1 MSIGNET
8 MRVLIG
14 NRVWL
19 ASNGVNFLDAEDEIS
34 SHEAQGRTVVLMA
47 LNGVFTG
54 WFAVE
59 DTLKDD
65 SAYAIKALQ
74 SMGIMVVVLT
84 GDNKKTAAALIGPLG
99 AGFLRLPLLSNC
111 LLFVC
116 WPVRVLALLSHLK
129 VSAEFVV

>member
-1 MSIGNET
+1 MSIGEET

-34 SHEAQGRTVVLMA
+34 SHETQGRTVVLMA
-47 LNGVFTG
+47 LDGVFTG

-84 GDNKKTAAALIGPLG
+84 GDNKQTAAAIIGPLG
-99 AGFLRLPLLSNC
+99 TCVHFSSPFGFYSC
-111 LLFVC
+111 VALFLDGTSVSS
-116 WPVRVLALLSHLK
+116 AL
-129 VSAEFVV
+129 

>member
-1 MSIGNET
+1 MSIGEET
-8 MRVLIG
+8 MRILIG

-34 SHEAQGRTVVLMA
+34 SHETQGRTVVLMA
-47 LNGVFTG
+47 LDGVFTG

-84 GDNKKTAAALIGPLG
+84 GDNKQTAAAIIGPLG
-99 AGFLRLPLLSNC
+99 IACVHFPSPSIF
-111 LLFVC
+111 LFVRC
-116 WPVRVLALLSHLK
+116 LVPRWHFVSSAL
-129 VSAEFVV
+129 